1 MRGALWLAFLFAL
14 AVFIALFASSNGG
27 HITIYFPPYRLDT
40 SLNLFIAAVLTV
52 FVVGLLAWRTF
63 AAILDLPKQAAAYR
77 RKQRENRA
85 YSLLSEAIEDIFA
98 GRFSKALKAAE
109 AASANSSLAETA
121 ALLAA
126 RSAHRLNR
134 YDVRDQWLSKIRSAE
149 KQQARLVA
157 MADMQMDSN
166 DAEGALRTIEQLQ
179 KGGARQLFVQRIALR
194 ANQHLKRWDEVLR
207 LTHSL
212 SKRDAIH
219 PVIAQKTVQEAV
231 GKLVQEKSTDHEALL
246 AIWKSL
252 PKSDRKVSRV
262 ALVMA
267 KGLMAVGQFDLA
279 REFIEES
286 LNEQWDEALVSIYP
300 DCLPTGST
308 TLVLAQKLEAWMM
321 KYPGEPAL
329 SLALAKVCLAQKLW
343 GKAKSSLQGVIRDP
357 KTKPHMKANAH
368 LTMAKLHE
376 ALEELAEA
384 SEHYK
389 LAAQIFATHSI

>member
-1 MRGALWLAFLFAL
+1 
-14 AVFIALFASSNGG
+14 
-27 HITIYFPPYRLDT
+27 
-40 SLNLFIAAVLTV
+40 
-52 FVVGLLAWRTF
+52 
-63 AAILDLPKQAAAYR
+63 
-77 RKQRENRA
+77 
-85 YSLLSEAIEDIFA
+85 
-98 GRFSKALKAAE
+98 
-109 AASANSSLAETA
+109 LAETA